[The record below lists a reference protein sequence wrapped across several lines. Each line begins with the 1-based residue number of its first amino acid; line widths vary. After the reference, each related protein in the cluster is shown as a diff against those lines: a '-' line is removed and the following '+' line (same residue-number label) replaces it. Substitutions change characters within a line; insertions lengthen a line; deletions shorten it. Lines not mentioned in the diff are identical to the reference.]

1 MMQLIKTEWLKLKKY
16 PAFWVLFGIVALSYP
31 SVNYMFHLIYK
42 DITHSK
48 GMSGEMMKMLLENPF
63 SFPEAWHTVG
73 FFSSIFIFI
82 PAILVIMLIA
92 NEYTYKTHRQNII
105 DGWSR
110 KEFITSKLLSVVIV
124 AFLAT
129 LVYSIIATVFG
140 IAYSSEFSLPRW
152 AEQIKYIP
160 LFFLQTFAQLS
171 IAFLIG
177 FLVKRSFIALA
188 IFFFYFFMVEN
199 ILVNLVKYKTIF
211 PNLSHYF
218 PLEISDKL
226 IPMPI
231 FMSKFNAA
239 KYNQD
244 IADIPYFALYSCLL
258 TALVWFVCY
267 KLYERKDL

>member
-1 MMQLIKTEWLKLKKY
+1 MMHLIKTEWLKLKKY
-16 PAFWVLFGIVALSYP
+16 PAFWALFGIVALSYP
-31 SVNYMFHLIYK
+31 SVNYMFHIIYK
-42 DITHSK
+42 DVTHSK

-73 FFSSIFIFI
+73 FFSSVFVFI

-110 KEFITSKLLSVVIV
+110 NEFILSKLLSVVIV
-124 AFLAT
+124 AAFAT
-129 LVYSIIATVFG
+129 LIYAIIAAVFG
-140 IAYSSEFSLPRW
+140 FAYSTEFSSSRW
-152 AEQIKYIP
+152 AEQLKYIP

-171 IAFLIG
+171 IAFLVG

-199 ILVNLVKYKTIF
+199 ILVNLVKFKTIYPKLADF
-211 PNLSHYF
+211 F
-218 PLEISDKL
+218 PLEVSDKL

-231 FMSKFNAA
+231 FMSKFNAE
-239 KYNQD
+239 KYNQN
-244 IADIPYFALYSCLL
+244 IADIPYFALYTCIV
-258 TALVWFVCY
+258 TAFVWFICF
-267 KLYERKDL
+267 KLYEKRDL